1 MPRGKDPRRA
11 SGTRRTKLRKRVA
24 ELGLPC
30 HLCGRP
36 IDYTLTTWTDPK
48 DGRVTRHPMS
58 FELDEIVPVSKGGDP
73 LDFENVAHAHR
84 ICNQRRGNRPV
95 EAARREARRACGG
108 KTAAR
113 LAQDDGPAKRE
124 SVVYRTSRKWL

>member
-48 DGRVTRHPMS
+48 DGRVKRHPMS

-73 LDFENVAHAHR
+73 LDFENVAPAHR
-84 ICNQRRGNRPV
+84 ICNQRRGNKPV
-95 EAARREARRACGG
+95 EAARREASMGRRG
-108 KTAAR
+108 KTT
-113 LAQDDGPAKRE
+113 AQLVPDDEPAKRE
-124 SVVYRTSRKWL
+124 SVVYQTSRKWL